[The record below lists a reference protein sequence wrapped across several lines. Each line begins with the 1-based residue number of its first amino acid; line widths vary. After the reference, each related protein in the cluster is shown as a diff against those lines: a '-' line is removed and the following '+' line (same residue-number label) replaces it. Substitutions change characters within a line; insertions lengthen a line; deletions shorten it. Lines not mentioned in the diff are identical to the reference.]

1 MGLTRV
7 RRATREERV
16 NVNQGGALNAAM
28 PPAVQFQNLNQDIK
42 TQNLLQSIKTK
53 EMREPLEAVQNILT
67 QNRNLAYEIVLN
79 QHMPTV
85 ESLTHSNLLIQH
97 LDGNLKQIVE
107 IYKQMGENVERLLPK
122 G

>member
-1 MGLTRV
+1 
-7 RRATREERV
+7 
-16 NVNQGGALNAAM
+16 M
-28 PPAVQFQNLNQDIK
+28 PKRTFLADDPSLPPS
-42 TQNLLQSIKTK
+42 LSSC
-53 EMREPLEAVQNILT
+53 R
-67 QNRNLAYEIVLN
+67 RNLAYEIVLN